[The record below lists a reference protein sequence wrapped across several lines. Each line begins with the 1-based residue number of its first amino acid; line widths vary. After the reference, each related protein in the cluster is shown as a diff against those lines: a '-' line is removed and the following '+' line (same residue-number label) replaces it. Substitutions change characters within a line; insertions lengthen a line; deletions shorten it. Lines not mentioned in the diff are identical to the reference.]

1 MINKKSND
9 FYVFNTGNTAGQNT
23 LELIIED
30 KTINV
35 VIDSGASCN
44 LMSEKT
50 FNFVTGGSA
59 RLLECDKKVY
69 AYASVE
75 PLQLKGKYHLT
86 VLVPQIHKSLYTEFY
101 VMSGNA
107 ATLIGCEASEFLGVL
122 RVGAFINSCYV
133 KLDDFRNVAGQID
146 RKALLKAKFP
156 KCFKVLAN
164 SKDIN

>member
-1 MINKKSND
+1 
-9 FYVFNTGNTAGQNT
+9 
-23 LELIIED
+23 
-30 KTINV
+30 
-35 VIDSGASCN
+35 
-44 LMSEKT
+44 MSEKI
-50 FNFVTGGSA
+50 FNFVTGGNG

-75 PLQLKGKYHLT
+75 PLQFKGKYNLT
-86 VLVPQIHKSLYTEFY
+86 VQVPQIHNSLYTKLY

-122 RVGAFINSCYV
+122 RVNAFINSCYV
-133 KLDDFRNVAGQID
+133 KPHDFRNVAGQID
-146 RKALLKAKFP
+146 RKALLKAKLP